1 MKTDLH
7 APMTTAELEAF
18 RNACAL
24 GDSAAELFTIWTG
37 KKATRIVADTV
48 EIEFPYTGILKHGSK
63 NTIRVG
69 AQYLIENMNAFA
81 EGRRP

>member
-1 MKTDLH
+1 MTNDIH
-7 APMTTAELEAF
+7 RAMTTAELEAS
-18 RNACAL
+18 RDACAL

-48 EIEFPYTGILKHGSK
+48 EIEFPYTGMLKHGVT

-69 AQYLIENMNAFA
+69 AKYLIENMNAFA